1 MQGLQDCSFP
11 HALGSAGVQPIHL
24 IPWLLVWISLIP
36 QILTA
41 SALLFAPGLLVT
53 VVAGLPPRTAVSL
66 APAASIGIIAGAGV
80 IAPLVHISWG
90 PVLVAALT
98 GAIVLIAAVMRVPT
112 TRMRGRNA
120 SDQTGQAGR
129 ADRAPRIARRRPT
142 P

>member
-1 MQGLQDCSFP
+1 
-11 HALGSAGVQPIHL
+11 
-24 IPWLLVWISLIP
+24 VWISLIP

-98 GAIVLIAAVMRVPT
+98 GAIVLIAAVMRVPA

-129 ADRAPRIARRRPT
+129 ADRAPSDRPT
-142 P
+142 PSDALMYVILLGAAALVPTRPVAPGPQ